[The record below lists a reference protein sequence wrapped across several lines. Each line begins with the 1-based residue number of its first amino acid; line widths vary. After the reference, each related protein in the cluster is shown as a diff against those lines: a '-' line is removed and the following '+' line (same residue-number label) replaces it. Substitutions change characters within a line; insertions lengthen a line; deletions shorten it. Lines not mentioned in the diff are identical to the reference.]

1 MKLID
6 YYRHGEQGYNPFLIT
21 DRWQVALLNYA
32 PAETLEAIDKLD
44 VHHYTDEV
52 FVLLRGRSALIA
64 ADIKNDLISYEVI
77 DMQPNVVYNIPTN
90 RWHKIAMMEES
101 QVLIVE
107 NNNTHLGDFEFYHL
121 NKKQKQELRDIVSK
135 KIFNENT
142 TL

>member
-6 YYRHGEQGYNPFLIT
+6 YYQHESQGYNPFLVT

-32 PAETLEAIDKLD
+32 PAEALDAIDKLD
-44 VHHYTDEV
+44 VHHHTDEV

-64 ADIKNDLISYEVI
+64 AAIKNDIISYDVI

-90 RWHKIAMMEES
+90 RWHKIAMLEGS

-107 NNNTHLGDFEFYHL
+107 NNNTHLSDFEFYPL
-121 NKKQKQELRDIVSK
+121 NEIQKKQLRDTVNKKLYTSK
-135 KIFNENT
+135 
-142 TL
+142 L